1 MNDQMNS
8 PEKSNMEEAKKQE
21 ISKPDQ
27 TLNQFKHKFQGQ
39 KNIKIEEAAEKMG
52 DKSKKGVTSLLMNLL
67 IA

>member
-1 MNDQMNS
+1 
-8 PEKSNMEEAKKQE
+8 MEEAKKQE

-27 TLNQFKHKFQGQ
+27 TLNQFKQKFQGQ
-39 KNIKIEEAAEKMG
+39 KNIKIEEVAEKMG